1 MVPLPMTLV
10 HERRGS
16 GDPLVLVHGVG
27 SRWQVWE
34 PVLEPLAAAGYDV
47 IAVDL
52 PGFGES
58 RQDGTEPTIVAQ
70 ALRVER
76 FFEEIGVER
85 PHVAGNSM
93 GGAIALEL
101 ARRGSV
107 RTATAVS
114 PAGFWTDRERAFCQ
128 VSLRMSKALLGLA
141 RPIVPALVATGPMRA
156 ALFSQFFARPWRMSP
171 EAAVLAADGL
181 LAAPSFDA
189 AVAEFS
195 NYRFGRPDELR
206 DVPVT
211 IAWGSR
217 DFLLLPR
224 EGERARRMLPWAQ
237 FIELRGLGHAPFSDD
252 PDVLVDTLLR
262 GVRAERRAAFP
273 ATR

>member
-1 MVPLPMTLV
+1 MTLN

-27 SRWQVWE
+27 SRWQVFE
-34 PVLEPLAAAGYDV
+34 PVLDSLASAGLDV
-47 IAVDL
+47 IAIDL
-52 PGFGES
+52 PGFGDS
-58 RQDGTEPTIVAQ
+58 PPDGTEPTIVGQ

-114 PAGFWTDRERAFCQ
+114 PAGFWTDRERAYCQ
-128 VSLRMSKALLGLA
+128 VSLRASKALLKAL
-141 RPIVPALVATGPMRA
+141 RPAVPALVSTGPVRT
-156 ALFSQFFARPWRMSP
+156 ALFSQIFARPWRMTP
-171 EAAVLAADGL
+171 EAATLTVDGL
-181 LAAPSFDA
+181 LESASFDE
-189 AVAEFS
+189 AVARFS
-195 NYRFGRPDELR
+195 DYRFGRPDELR
-206 DVPVT
+206 EVPVT

-224 EGERARRMLPWAQ
+224 EGARVRRLMPWAR
-237 FIELRGLGHAPFSDD
+237 FVPLAGLGHAPFSDD
-252 PDVLVDTLLR
+252 PESLARVLLDA
-262 GVRAERRAAFP
+262 VRAERPAESL